1 MGGHRNLKSE
11 GVVFDIIYGVVCSLN
26 LVSDL
31 IMLNA
36 LKKPVQTK
44 DKLRLF
50 LIWNAGTTC
59 VCYVTDIF
67 LSDFNSKHM
76 ALKKEDFKD
85 IDEESARNTL
95 FYASVMFSTVIF
107 IVKGGV
113 LYAIYQMYT
122 NYEHLVADDAFQA
135 PGVRGP
141 LFAAAP
147 PVAFRFEPGN
157 QQGIAVGTPAPAV
170 PMTPPLPAPY
180 SAAPGWAPMAPAYRE
195 APQVPGQPYYVAF
208 QQPCF
213 PVQQPQPE
221 MHPRTDPRIAYMP
234 YYTDAASSQ
243 ITLEP
248 PIMVTQGN
256 APAHAAIEVNA
267 AQPPVCEPTAPQA
280 VAPPGALPHDAQS
293 EGTSSEDT
301 QVTAPTAQGTTASDT
316 HVQTPAEQA
325 TSSPDMQEKV
335 ILDGDTAATATSS
348 PVPTASAA
356 ATQPE
361 TVESTASRT
370 ASARGTPVSSKR
382 VPNADERDTQA
393 ESKAAVACVSQELKT
408 ASDQPADEAKQ
419 QKRGFLK

>member
-1 MGGHRNLKSE
+1 
-11 GVVFDIIYGVVCSLN
+11 
-26 LVSDL
+26 
-31 IMLNA
+31 
-36 LKKPVQTK
+36 
-44 DKLRLF
+44 
-50 LIWNAGTTC
+50 
-59 VCYVTDIF
+59 
-67 LSDFNSKHM
+67 
-76 ALKKEDFKD
+76 
-85 IDEESARNTL
+85 
-95 FYASVMFSTVIF
+95 
-107 IVKGGV
+107 
-113 LYAIYQMYT
+113 MYT
-122 NYEHLVADDAFQA
+122 NYEHLVADDPFQA

-141 LFAAAP
+141 LFAAAQ

-157 QQGIAVGTPAPAV
+157 QQGLAVGTPVQAV
-170 PMTPPLPAPY
+170 PMTPPPPAPY
-180 SAAPGWAPMAPAYRE
+180 SAAPGWAPTAPAYRG

-221 MHPRTDPRIAYMP
+221 MHPGTDPRIAYMP
-234 YYTDAASSQ
+234 YYTDAASAQ

-256 APAHAAIEVNA
+256 APAREAMEINA
-267 AQPPVCEPTAPQA
+267 AQPPVCEPTAAQA
-280 VAPPGALPHDAQS
+280 VAPPGAPPHDAQS
-293 EGTSSEDT
+293 EGTSSDDT

-348 PVPTASAA
+348 PVPTAAAA

-361 TVESTASRT
+361 TVENTTSQT

-419 QKRGFLK
+419 QKRGFLKSAPESKEDT